1 VTVHNDY
8 CGHMTVTGFVI
19 KVTAGTPGFFL
30 TDFPASV
37 KKWTQSTLL
46 MISLCSSRTSQEIQV
61 QVMRALTVLP
71 FAVRIDEAGNQAG
84 LDMPSLKP
92 GNIVRTKY
100 GNDQPEVFQFT
111 SKTTYGFLPAP
122 GARK

>member
-1 VTVHNDY
+1 
-8 CGHMTVTGFVI
+8 MTVTGFVI

-92 GNIVRTKY
+92 GILAGTSK
-100 GNDQPEVFQFT
+100 GTAQPELLAFT
-111 SKTTYGFLPAP
+111 SKAT
-122 GARK
+122 